1 MSAASDLASPG
12 PSAELSAGAADAQFL
27 RLVGQHRPLGP
38 HKHFNSIPVL
48 VALSRRS
55 AIKREADEEQ
65 QEEGSDG
72 SSRDRTVELEGESG
86 GGGAT
91 DAEIATL
98 DGHII
103 RLRLDELYDVKG
115 LEELEEAATRTQF
128 GLRSE
133 SASPSSSPEAD
144 HETSGMSRRNTSWKH
159 PRFGSGILR
168 LAGVGGRSRTSTASG
183 AVEGDAGGSAR
194 AQTPLGH
201 SLLPSI
207 IAKGSRHEFG
217 LPFDDGFD
225 DLVHARRLVSAE
237 SKHNVSSD
245 DELSDI
251 DPDREYKREENDEG
265 DDAKADAEQQ
275 EEDDEE
281 GGEVREAQ
289 EKPRRTRGSTQ
300 RSSKRRKTEKE
311 AADGDG
317 DHEETNAAEEEE
329 EEQQDEDEDEQNEE
343 VDDDEEEE
351 EEEEEDEAQSTRS
364 GRRGGQS
371 SAEHNSRKRTRSNRS
386 STAAAAAAQPAS
398 ASKAGT
404 KKKGQSDAS
413 GSSLAVEQGQ
423 PSKSTRSSTAP
434 RRSTRR

>member
-12 PSAELSAGAADAQFL
+12 PSAELSAGAANAQFL
-27 RLVGQHRPLGP
+27 RLVGQHRPIGP

-55 AIKREADEEQ
+55 TIKREPDEEQ
-65 QEEGSDG
+65 EEGRDG
-72 SSRDRTVELEGESG
+72 SRDQTVELEGESG
-86 GGGAT
+86 GSGAT
-91 DAEIATL
+91 DADAEIATL
-98 DGHII
+98 DGHVI

-133 SASPSSSPEAD
+133 SASRSSSPEADD
-144 HETSGMSRRNTSWKH
+144 HETSGMSRHASWKH

-168 LAGVGGRSRTSTASG
+168 LAGVGGRSRTSTASS
-183 AVEGDAGGSAR
+183 AVEGDAGAGSAR
-194 AQTPLGH
+194 SQTPLGH

-225 DLVHARRLVSAE
+225 DLVHARRLLSAGP
-237 SKHNVSSD
+237 KHNVSSD

-251 DPDREYKREENDEG
+251 DPDREHDGEETDEG
-265 DDAKADAEQQ
+265 DDAKVDAEQQ
-275 EEDDEE
+275 EEDEEE
-281 GGEVREAQ
+281 GGEAREAQ

-311 AADGDG
+311 AADGDR

-329 EEQQDEDEDEQNEE
+329 EQDEDEEEQNED
-343 VDDDEEEE
+343 VDDDD

-371 SAEHNSRKRTRSNRS
+371 SAEQNSRKRTRSNRS
-386 STAAAAAAQPAS
+386 STAAAQPAS